1 MDYTQIQSNVVIV
14 RRSIG
19 SLPVIITTN
28 GDQISQEGDEDFFLV
43 LNPIIGTLP
52 ANFFLRD
59 RLRIVIQDTTGK
71 ELHRPIHN
79 NYYFN
84 VCMFIGY

>member
-14 RRSIG
+14 RRAIA

-43 LNPIIGTLP
+43 LSPIIGTLP

-59 RLRIVIQDTTGK
+59 RLRVVIQDTTGK
-71 ELHRPIHN
+71 
-79 NYYFN
+79 
-84 VCMFIGY
+84 